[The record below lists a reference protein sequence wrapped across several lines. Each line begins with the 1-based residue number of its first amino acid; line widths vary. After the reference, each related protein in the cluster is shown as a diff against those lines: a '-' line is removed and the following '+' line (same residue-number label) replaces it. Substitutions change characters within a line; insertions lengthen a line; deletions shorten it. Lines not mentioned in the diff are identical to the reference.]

1 MNPLRAP
8 SEPSVGNALL
18 SAPSTWSSGAAA
30 AGEGLSNGIGPGA
43 GGFGQHLRQGR
54 KAHMGPHGPEHDL
67 LHAAARQVAQ
77 LAPPPASLPP
87 PVPQPRESSGLA
99 APISVEELWPTLVRR
114 AAWSGDA
121 RRGSVRL
128 ELGAG
133 ALAGATVLVQSDDG
147 RVRVQLTAPAGVDLD
162 AWRARIAL
170 RLAARGLDVE
180 RLEVD

>member
-1 MNPLRAP
+1 MNPLRAL
-8 SEPSVGNALL
+8 SEPHALFC
-18 SAPSTWSSGAAA
+18 APSTRRAGTAP
-30 AGEGLSNGIGPGA
+30 AGEGLSNGIDPGA
-43 GGFGQHLRQGR
+43 EGFGKHLRQAHE
-54 KAHMGPHGPEHDL
+54 AHMRPHGPDHDV

-77 LAPPPASLPP
+77 LAPPAASLPP
-87 PVPQPRESSGLA
+87 PAPQARESSGLA
-99 APISVEELWPTLVRR
+99 TPISVEELWPTLVRR

-133 ALAGATVLVQSDDG
+133 TLAGATVLVQSDDG
-147 RVRVQLTAPAGVDLD
+147 RVCVQLMAPAGVDLD

-180 RLEVD
+180 RVEVD